1 MGLRRLSAAVGL
13 VAYAV
18 FFVLM
23 ASVSAQQFTQGFA
36 TDEKLLRGAIVAR
49 VEGDEGKVEA
59 ASLDSIARLYGVVVR
74 SNESAVT
81 LTVDTAGVL
90 VATSGRYEMLVSNL
104 NGEIRAGDYLSASP
118 IKAVAMR
125 ADNRQ
130 EKSIGQALQAF
141 DTSNPDNIL
150 TTEDVTAENGKTFTT
165 AIGRILVDLDVRN
178 NPLAFGVQAPEV
190 LIRLGESIAGGP
202 VSITRIWGALAV
214 TLLTFATGSLIFYVG
229 VRTSI
234 IAIGRNPLSK
244 ASVLRGFLQVT
255 AISLVIFI
263 IGGFAV
269 YLILKI

>member
-1 MGLRRLSAAVGL
+1 MLLT
-13 VAYAV
+13 
-18 FFVLM
+18 LM
-23 ASVSAQQFTQGFA
+23 AAVSAQEFTQGFA
-36 TDEKLLRGAIVAR
+36 TDERLLRGAIVSR
-49 VEGDEGKVEA
+49 VEGDDTKVES
-59 ASLDSIARLYGVVVR
+59 ASLDSISRLYGVVVR
-74 SNESAVT
+74 SNESPVT

-90 VATSGRYEMLVSNL
+90 VATSGRYEMLVTNL
-104 NGEIRAGDYLSASP
+104 NGEIREGDYLSASP
-118 IKAVAMR
+118 IKGVAMR

-141 DTSNPDNIL
+141 NTMDPDSIL
-150 TTEDVTAENGKTFTT
+150 ATEEVVAENGKIFTA
-165 AIGRILVDLDVRN
+165 AIGRVLVDLDVRN

-214 TLLTFATGSLIFYVG
+214 TLLTFATGSLIFYAG
-229 VRTSI
+229 VRTSL